1 MKKQQL
7 KFSQHQEA
15 LDAAQLRFAEICK
28 KHPTLRADLVLS
40 RKSGQIKVDDK
51 LSDFIQDELKR
62 LANTM
67 SQDIKILGDIQVELR
82 FHTLNYELIWK
93 LQSDELVDR
102 VLTPQTRASIRIVL
116 GTISHFVQEPS

>member
-1 MKKQQL
+1 M
-7 KFSQHQEA
+7 
-15 LDAAQLRFAEICK
+15 
-28 KHPTLRADLVLS
+28 LS